1 MRGFLSRVR
10 TGCELFTLFQVSV
23 HSLSQGSILSPYSHG
38 TVHMPNLGDNVGSFQ
53 GLLVKKGTNSPFFPK
68 ICSLALV
75 TSVDFTRKLASAA
88 LLSSFI
94 F

>member
-38 TVHMPNLGDNVGSFQ
+38 TVPTYAKFRGQRGQFSGPFGQEGDKQ
-53 GLLVKKGTNSPFFPK
+53 
-68 ICSLALV
+68 SLFSKNMQLS
-75 TSVDFTRKLASAA
+75 TGDFS
-88 LLSSFI
+88 
-94 F
+94 